1 MKMKPHRDLGLGIR
15 DSRVSRRAILK
26 SAGALVVSFSLA
38 PSEIFGQA
46 VATLVGNP
54 PKDVDGWLVINTDG
68 TVTALTGKCEMGQG
82 LYTAQTQLVAEE
94 LGVELHRVKL
104 IQCITGVTPDQGV
117 TSGAQS
123 HPQNFNHANLA
134 LAAAT
139 AREALLQMAS
149 KQWDVPVDRLTAGNG
164 VVRHGTRVISYGEL
178 IGGKQFNLTLNPSA
192 KRKAPREWTIMGN
205 PVKRLDMPEMV
216 TGRFEFVHNVRVP
229 GMVHGRVVRPPTVG
243 ATVASVDESSVSGMP
258 GFIKVVT
265 KKDFVGVVCEK
276 QWQAVQA
283 ANRLKVS
290 WTPGPKLPPQATFYD
305 HMRKQPS
312 RDTLLVDSRD
322 VDAMLTKAAQVV
334 RSTYLHPYHMHGSV
348 GASCAVADVKAD
360 SATVWSPTQGVYPQ
374 RDSCAMVLGMKPQQ
388 VKVIYTRGSGCYGIN
403 GADTVSY
410 DAALLSQAVGRP
422 VRVQLS
428 RKDEMVHENFG
439 LAFVVDQR
447 VGLDAA
453 GNIVAWDY
461 EAWSPTR
468 GGRPGHTLPGNQVTG
483 YLAGFQPAAFVPR
496 SPAPPPAGPLA
507 NGSNVVP
514 SYVTGTVNGAAGGT
528 GIVTSERMLSR
539 VVESPFWT
547 GPLRSPN
554 RLQNTFAHECMMDEL
569 AFAAKADPVEFRLR
583 HLRDP
588 RLRAVVQA
596 AAKAATW
603 QARPSP
609 ADIARLK
616 SSPTGA
622 SAVGLATS
630 QVGLDFSR
638 AKSRT
643 LSGRGIS
650 CVLYEG
656 DNGYCA
662 MVAEVDVH
670 LDTGVVDVTR
680 LVMAL
685 DSGPISNPDGLRN
698 QAEGGALH
706 GMSRALFEEVMW
718 DDEKVTSVDWRTYRT
733 FPVGFKIPKLD
744 TVLINSME
752 AEACGAGETSI
763 TVTAAAIGNAI
774 FDATG
779 VRVREVPFTP
789 ERLLRQLRTN

>member
-1 MKMKPHRDLGLGIR
+1 M
-15 DSRVSRRAILK
+15 SVSRRGMLK
-26 SAGALVVSFSLA
+26 ASGALVVSFAFA
-38 PSEIFGQA
+38 PTDVFGQA
-46 VATLVGNP
+46 VATLVGSP
-54 PKDVDGWLVINTDG
+54 PKELDGWLSIASDG

-94 LGVELHRVKL
+94 LCVPMSRVKL
-104 IQCITGVTPDQGV
+104 IQCVTGTTPDQGV

-123 HPQNFNHANLA
+123 HPQNFNHTNLA

-139 AREALLQMAS
+139 AREALMQTAS
-149 KQWDVPVDRLTAGNG
+149 KQWGVSVDRLTAENG
-164 VVRHGTRVISYGEL
+164 VVRHGERTLTYGEL
-178 IGGKQFNLTLNPSA
+178 IGGKKFSLPLSATA
-192 KRKAPREWTIMGN
+192 KRKVPREWTILGN

-216 TGRFEFVHNVRVP
+216 TGRFEYVHNVRVP

-243 ATVASVDESSVSGMP
+243 ATVVSIDEASVSSLP
-258 GFIKVVT
+258 GFIKVVSR
-265 KKDFVGVVCEK
+265 KDFVGVVFEK

-283 ANRLKVS
+283 ANQLKVT
-290 WTPGPKLPPQATFYD
+290 WKPGPALPPQASFYD

-312 RDTLLVDSRD
+312 RDTFLVDSKD
-322 VDAMLTKAAQVV
+322 VDATLAKAAQVV

-360 SATVWSPTQGVYPQ
+360 SATVWSSTQGVYPQ

-388 VKVIYTRGSGCYGIN
+388 VKVIYARGSGCYGIN

-428 RKDEMVHENFG
+428 RQDEMAHENFG

-447 VGLDAA
+447 VGLDSA
-453 GNIVAWDY
+453 GNIIAWDY
-461 EAWSPTR
+461 EAWSPLR

-483 YLAGFQPAAFVPR
+483 FLAGFAPAPFTPR
-496 SPAPPPAGPLA
+496 SPAPAPAGPLA
-507 NGSNVVP
+507 NGQNVVP
-514 SYVTGTVNGAAGGT
+514 SYVSGTIDGVSGGTGTVKC
-528 GIVTSERMLSR
+528 ERMLSR

-569 AFAAKADPVEFRLR
+569 AAAAKADPVEYRLR

-588 RLRAVVQA
+588 RLRAVVQSA
-596 AAKAATW
+596 ARAAKW

-609 ADIARLK
+609 L
-616 SSPTGA
+616 
-622 SAVGLATS
+622 AVGLDVSRATS
-630 QVGLDFSR
+630 
-638 AKSRT
+638 RT
-643 LSGRGIS
+643 VSGRGIA

-670 LDTGVVDVTR
+670 LDTGAVDVTR
-680 LVMAL
+680 ICMAL

-706 GMSRALFEEVMW
+706 GVSRALFEEVTW
-718 DDEKVTSVDWRTYRT
+718 DGEKVTSIDWRTYRT
-733 FPVGFKIPKLD
+733 FPVGFKIPKLE
-744 TVLINSME
+744 TTLINSME

-779 VRVREVPFTP
+779 KRLRQVPFTP
-789 ERLLRQLRTN
+789 ERLRQQML

>member
-1 MKMKPHRDLGLGIR
+1 MSALSRRDL
-15 DSRVSRRAILK
+15 LK
-26 SAGALVVSFSLA
+26 SAGALVVSFAIEPSSL
-38 PSEIFGQA
+38 FGQA

-54 PKDVDGWLVINTDG
+54 PKELDGWLSIDSNG
-68 TVTALTGKCEMGQG
+68 FVTALTGKCEMGQG

-94 LGVELHRVKL
+94 LGIELSRVKL
-104 IQCITGVTPDQGV
+104 IQCVTGVTPDQGV

-149 KQWDVPVDRLTAGNG
+149 KQWGVPVDRLTAGNG
-164 VVRHGTRVISYGEL
+164 VVRHGSRTLGYGEL
-178 IGGKQFNLTLNPSA
+178 IGGRQFNLPLNAAA
-192 KRKAPREWTIMGN
+192 KRKVPREWTILGN
-205 PVKRLDMPEMV
+205 SVKRLDMPEMV
-216 TGRFEFVHNVRVP
+216 TGTFEFVHNVRVP

-243 ATVASVDESSVSGMP
+243 AAVAAVDESSISGLP
-258 GFIKVVT
+258 GFIKVVV
-265 KKDFVGVVCEK
+265 KKNFVGVVFEK
-276 QWQAVQA
+276 QWQAIQA
-283 ANRLKVS
+283 AARLKVD
-290 WTPGPKLPPQATFYD
+290 WTPGPALPPQASFYD
-305 HMRKQPS
+305 YMRKQPT
-312 RDTLLVDSRD
+312 RDTLLVDSKD
-322 VDAMLTKAAQVV
+322 VDATLAKAAQVV
-334 RSTYLHPYHMHGSV
+334 RATYLHPYHMHGSV
-348 GASCAVADVKAD
+348 GSSCAVADVKAD

-428 RKDEMVHENFG
+428 RKDEMAHENFG

-447 VGLDAA
+447 VGLDNA
-453 GNIVAWDY
+453 GNIIAWDY

-483 YLAGFQPAAFVPR
+483 YLAGFSPAPFAPR

-514 SYVTGTVNGAAGGT
+514 SYTIGAVDGVAGGT
-528 GIVTSERMLSR
+528 GLVKSERMLSR
-539 VVESPFWT
+539 IVESPFWT

-554 RLQNTFAHECMMDEL
+554 RLQNTFAHECLMDEV
-569 AFAAKADPVEFRLR
+569 AAAANADPVEYRLR

-588 RLRAVVQA
+588 RLKAVVQA
-596 AAKAATW
+596 AAKAANW
-603 QARPSP
+603 QPRQSPDQRPKTSRP
-609 ADIARLK
+609 
-616 SSPTGA
+616 PT
-622 SAVGLATS
+622 TN
-630 QVGLDFSR
+630 R
-638 AKSRT
+638 AAQ
-643 LSGRGIS
+643 GRGIA

-662 MVAEVDVH
+662 MVAEVEVH
-670 LDTGVVDVTR
+670 LDTGAVDVKR
-680 LVMAL
+680 LVMAH

-706 GMSRALFEEVMW
+706 GMSRALFEEVTW
-718 DDEKVTSVDWRTYRT
+718 DHEKVTSVDWRTYRT
-733 FPVGFKIPKLD
+733 FPVGFKIPKLE
-744 TVLINSME
+744 TVLINTME

-763 TVTAAAIGNAI
+763 TVAAAAIGNAI

-779 VRVREVPFTP
+779 VRLREIPFSP
-789 ERLLRQLRTN
+789 ERVKASISSIA

>member
-1 MKMKPHRDLGLGIR
+1 M
-15 DSRVSRRAILK
+15 LK
-26 SAGALVVSFSLA
+26 ASGALIVSFAIEPADLL
-38 PSEIFGQA
+38 GQA

-54 PKDVDGWLVINTDG
+54 SKDVDGWLSIAADG
-68 TVTALTGKCEMGQG
+68 TITAYTGKCEMGQG

-94 LGVELHRVKL
+94 LCVPIERVKL

-149 KQWDVPVDRLTAGNG
+149 KQWGVPVERLSAGSG
-164 VVRHGTRVISYGEL
+164 MVRNSARTITYGEL
-178 IGGKQFNLTLNPSA
+178 IGGRKFNITLNPNA

-205 PVKRLDMPEMV
+205 SVKRLDMPEMV

-229 GMVHGRVVRPPTVG
+229 GMAHARVVRPPTVG
-243 ATVASVDESSVSGMP
+243 ATLVSVDESSVSKLP
-258 GFIKVVT
+258 GFIKVVV

-283 ANRLKVS
+283 ANQLKVQ
-290 WTPGPKLPPQATFYD
+290 WKPGPKLPPQATFYD
-305 HMRKQPS
+305 HMRKLPS
-312 RDTLLVDSRD
+312 RDTMLVDSAD
-322 VDAMLTKAAQVV
+322 VDATLAKAAHVV
-334 RSTYLHPYHMHGSV
+334 RSTYLHPYHMHGSI

-374 RDSCAMVLGMKPQQ
+374 RDSCAMVLGMKPEQ

-428 RKDEMVHENFG
+428 RQDEMVHENFG

-447 VGLDAA
+447 VGLDAS
-453 GNIVAWDY
+453 GNIIAWDY
-461 EAWSPTR
+461 EAWSPLR
-468 GGRPGHTLPGNQVTG
+468 GGRPGHTQPGNQVTG
-483 YLAGFQPAAFVPR
+483 YLVGFPPAPFAPR
-496 SPAPPPAGPLA
+496 TAPPPTGPLA
-507 NGSNVVP
+507 NGQNVVP
-514 SYVTGTVNGAAGGT
+514 SYVTGTVGGSAGGT
-528 GIVTSERMLSR
+528 GSVKSERMLSR
-539 VVESPFWT
+539 IVESPFWT

-569 AFAAKADPVEFRLR
+569 AAAAKTDPVEYRLR

-596 AAKAATW
+596 AAKAANW

-609 ADIARLK
+609 INRQP
-616 SSPTGA
+616 PTTNRVA
-622 SAVGLATS
+622 
-630 QVGLDFSR
+630 Q
-638 AKSRT
+638 
-643 LSGRGIS
+643 GRGIA

-662 MVAEVDVH
+662 MVADVTVH
-670 LDTGVVDVTR
+670 LDTGAIDVTR
-680 LVMAL
+680 IVMAL
-685 DSGPISNPDGLRN
+685 DSGPISNPDGLRS

-706 GMSRALFEEVMW
+706 GVSRALFEEVMW
-718 DDEKVTSVDWRTYRT
+718 DDEKVTSVDWRTYKT
-733 FPVGFKIPKLD
+733 FPVGFKIPKLE
-744 TVLINSME
+744 TVLINTMD

-779 VRVREVPFTP
+779 VRLRQVPFTP
-789 ERLLRQLRTN
+789 ERLRGQLRTN

>member
-1 MKMKPHRDLGLGIR
+1 M
-15 DSRVSRRAILK
+15 LK
-26 SAGALVVSFSLA
+26 ASGALVISFSLA
-38 PSEIFGQA
+38 PSDAFGQA
-46 VATLVGNP
+46 VATLVGSP
-54 PKDVDGWLVINTDG
+54 PRELDGWLAINADG

-149 KQWDVPVDRLTAGNG
+149 TQWGVPVDRLTAGNG
-164 VVRHGTRVISYGEL
+164 VVRLGTRTVSYGEL
-178 IGGKQFNLTLNPSA
+178 IGGKKFNLTLNPAA
-192 KRKAPREWTIMGN
+192 KRKPPREWTIMGN

-243 ATVASVDESSVSGMP
+243 ATVGGVDERSVSSMP
-258 GFIKVVT
+258 GFIKVVV
-265 KKDFVGVVCEK
+265 KKDFVGVVFEK
-276 QWQAVQA
+276 QWQAIQA
-283 ANRLKVS
+283 ANQLIVTWK
-290 WTPGPKLPPQATFYD
+290 PGPKLPPQATFYD
-305 HMRKQPS
+305 HMRTRPS
-312 RDTLLVDSRD
+312 RDTLLVDSTD
-322 VDAMLTKAAQVV
+322 VEPTLAKAAQVV

-388 VKVIYTRGSGCYGIN
+388 VKVIYSRGSGCYGIN

-428 RKDEMVHENFG
+428 RKDEMAHENFG

-447 VGLDAA
+447 VGLDNA
-453 GNIVAWDY
+453 GNIIAWDY
-461 EAWSPTR
+461 EAWSPIR

-483 YLAGFQPAAFVPR
+483 FLAGFAPAPFAPR
-496 SPAPPPAGPLA
+496 SPAPAPNGPLA

-528 GIVTSERMLSR
+528 GTVKCERMLSR

-569 AFAAKADPVEFRLR
+569 AAAAKADPVEYRLR

-596 AAKAATW
+596 AARAAKW

-609 ADIARLK
+609 HHP
-616 SSPTGA
+616 PTTNRVA
-622 SAVGLATS
+622 
-630 QVGLDFSR
+630 Q
-638 AKSRT
+638 
-643 LSGRGIS
+643 GRGIA

-662 MVAEVDVH
+662 MVADVDVH
-670 LDTGVVDVTR
+670 VDTGVIDVTR

-685 DSGPISNPDGLRN
+685 DSGPISNPDGLRS

-733 FPVGFKIPKLD
+733 FPVGFKIPKLE

-779 VRVREVPFTP
+779 RRLRQVPFTP
-789 ERLLRQLRTN
+789 ERVLQQISLR

>member
-1 MKMKPHRDLGLGIR
+1 MTTRTHRDSGSVIG
-15 DSRVSRRAILK
+15 DSGVSRRALLK
-26 SAGALVVSFSLA
+26 GAGALVISFSLA
-38 PSEIFGQA
+38 PSELFGQA

-54 PKDVDGWLVINTDG
+54 PKELDGWIAINADG
-68 TVTALTGKCEMGQG
+68 SVTALTGKCEMGQG

-94 LGVELHRVKL
+94 LGVAVDRVKL
-104 IQCITGVTPDQGV
+104 IQCVTGVTPDQGV

-139 AREALLQMAS
+139 ARETLLQMAS
-149 KQWDVPVDRLTAGNG
+149 KQWGVPADRLTAGNG
-164 VVRHGTRVISYGEL
+164 VVRHGSRTISYGEL
-178 IGGKQFNLTLNPSA
+178 IGGRQFNLPLNPAA
-192 KRKAPREWTIMGN
+192 KRKAPREWTILGN
-205 PVKRLDMPEMV
+205 SVKRIDMPDMV
-216 TGRFEFVHNVRVP
+216 TGRFEYVHNVRVP
-229 GMVHGRVVRPPTVG
+229 GMAHGRVVRPPTVG
-243 ATVASVDESSVSGMP
+243 ATVDRVDEASVSRLP
-258 GFIKVVT
+258 GFIKLVV
-265 KKDFVGVVCEK
+265 KKDFVGVVFEK
-276 QWQAVQA
+276 QWQAIQA
-283 ANRLKVS
+283 ANQIKVA
-290 WTPGPKLPPQATFYD
+290 WKPGPALPPQASFYD

-312 RDTLLVDSRD
+312 RDTLLVDSKD
-322 VDAMLTKAAQVV
+322 VDATLAASAQVV

-348 GASCAVADVKAD
+348 GASCAVADVRAD

-410 DAALLSQAVGRP
+410 DAALLSQAAGRP

-447 VGLDAA
+447 VGLDSA
-453 GNIVAWDY
+453 GNIIAWDY
-461 EAWSPTR
+461 EAWSPLR
-468 GGRPGHTLPGNQVTG
+468 GGRPGHTQPGNQVTG
-483 YLAGFQPAAFVPR
+483 YLAGFAPAPFAPR
-496 SPAPPPAGPLA
+496 SPAPPPTGPLA

-514 SYVTGTVNGAAGGT
+514 SYVTGTVDGTAGGT
-528 GIVTSERMLSR
+528 GIVKCERMLAR

-547 GPLRSPN
+547 GPLRSPS

-569 AFAAKADPVEFRLR
+569 AAAAKADPVEYRLR

-588 RLRAVVQA
+588 RLKGVIQA
-596 AAKAATW
+596 AAKAANW
-603 QARPSP
+603 RARPSP
-609 ADIARLK
+609 YQP
-616 SSPTGA
+616 PTTNR
-622 SAVGLATS
+622 V
-630 QVGLDFSR
+630 V
-638 AKSRT
+638 
-643 LSGRGIS
+643 SGRGIA

-662 MVAEVDVH
+662 MVADVDVN
-670 LDTGVVDVTR
+670 LDTGAVDVKR

-718 DDEKVTSVDWRTYRT
+718 DNEKVTSVDWRTYRT
-733 FPVGFKIPKLD
+733 FPVGFKIPKLE
-744 TVLINSME
+744 TMLINTME

-779 VRVREVPFTP
+779 RRLRQVPFTP
-789 ERLLRQLRTN
+789 ERVLGG